1 LNANDATLKS
11 HADKLADH
19 INRRKAAPGPRERA
33 AIKARYEE
41 IINDPNFRPRNDFPV
56 GRQKFVEF
64 VNEHFGEGAL
74 PPPHLQVLRDT
85 STEARR
91 NEEKG
96 AALRDRITGVDTP
109 SEQLA
114 SRITGV
120 ETPGEQLA
128 ARITGV
134 ETPGE
139 RLAARITGVET
150 PGERLAAR
158 ITGVDTPGE
167 ALATRITGAATPGE
181 QLAARITGRTF
192 QTPGE
197 QLAARISG
205 TPNLPT
211 QQSGQ
216 KAQGEQ
222 GKRIN
227 KRGGI
232 QKYRRNGSQ

>member
-1 LNANDATLKS
+1 LNANDATHRS

-19 INRRKAAPGPRERA
+19 NNCRKAAPGPRERA

-64 VNEHFGEGAL
+64 VNEHFGEGAQ
-74 PPPHLQVLRDT
+74 PPPHVQVLRDT

-139 RLAARITGVET
+139 RLAARITGV
-150 PGERLAAR
+150 
-158 ITGVDTPGE
+158 DTSGDE
-167 ALATRITGAATPGE
+167 LATRITGAATPGE

-205 TPNLPT
+205 TPKVPT

-216 KAQGEQ
+216 KAQSEH

-232 QKYRRNGSQ
+232 QKYRRHGSQ

>member
-1 LNANDATLKS
+1 LNANDRIYRS

-19 INRRKAAPGPRERA
+19 NTRTKAAPGPRERA

-41 IINDPNFRPRNDFPV
+41 IISDPNFQPRNDFPV

-74 PPPHLQVLRDT
+74 PPPHLQVLRDI

-96 AALRDRITGVDTP
+96 ATLRDRITGVDTP
-109 SEQLA
+109 GEQLA

-120 ETPGEQLA
+120 EMPGEQLA

-139 RLAARITGVET
+139 QFAARITGLET
-150 PGERLAAR
+150 PGEQLAAR
-158 ITGVDTPGE
+158 ITGVDTPGDN
-167 ALATRITGAATPGE
+167 LATRITGAATPGE
-181 QLAARITGRTF
+181 QLAARITDRTVG
-192 QTPGE
+192 TPGE
-197 QLAARISG
+197 QLAARISRAPQ
-205 TPNLPT
+205 TTT
-211 QQSGQ
+211 QQAG
-216 KAQGEQ
+216 KRAQGEH
-222 GKRIN
+222 GRLN

-232 QKYRRNGSQ
+232 RKYRSDGSQ